1 MAVDTMKGHTMNL
14 EKFGVTLAC
23 DHAAPIIITTESL
36 AGLVL
41 TLQLHRENLA
51 KANEVLRVENP
62 TGANERLAVVQA
74 SLIGMAGALGDTIS
88 ELLRVGREQGLQ
100 GAIFAAPHQLACGHL
115 PTLKRFIQRQHRA

>member
-1 MAVDTMKGHTMNL
+1 MAADTMKGHTMNL

-100 GAIFAAPHQLACGHL
+100 FHSIGNAS
-115 PTLKRFIQRQHRA
+115 QH